1 MKNQEL
7 KQESAANQE
16 DKTYIIKAQNEKS
29 AFNDLHRL
37 ETDRSDSEQIINNT
51 YVEVNGNQFTTV
63 LPLTKDAEAR
73 RQEYSDFSGTVQ
85 PIVIEFDDC
94 PLELQKERAQILSDE
109 INTPIGT
116 VYSGNKSI
124 HTYVWFTNFASNPTE
139 YRDYCEGF
147 VEYLASSLPEYFQV
161 RGGDNTSL
169 IPDYS
174 MFDSVRY
181 CRQANGVNRS
191 TGKKQEFTE
200 VRSIDSCETT
210 DLRGLI
216 GEIYPREASTP
227 SNGHKSKDD
236 LSKSTLKF
244 ITLGSKKGSRDNDC
258 FNAAVD
264 LRNCGFSE
272 EEAKSMLTE
281 GAKKCD
287 PPFSE
292 QEMLRKI
299 KSAYSYE
306 VNSNGHKTYKYSKLP
321 KGKAYAFIEQST
333 GTYQY
338 ALDGECYHAQKGI
351 LTDTFKSLGQN
362 LPNPF
367 PLLHFKYD
375 VHDNYMIDEGKHSYN
390 LFTPTE
396 YMLLEKNDE
405 KIDPVADFPTINRLL
420 ENLIPVK
427 EERERFIN
435 WFATAFNTR
444 KKQLTSWVLK
454 GAQGSGKG
462 LLLKNIIKPLFGK
475 KQAIQVEDE
484 QLKDRF
490 NGWMR
495 NTCFICFNEVA
506 SSNSTRNSINSKVKA
521 IVTDSETMINEKNVK
536 EYFITNYVNCM
547 FFSNEVVPLL
557 VEGNDR
563 RFNVV
568 MTGGALV
575 NQQWFDI
582 ENTPSALTKE
592 IPRFAQYLKNFPYDE
607 KIAKTV
613 IKNQAKKDIV
623 SAGMSRFEE
632 ISLKLK
638 THDHE
643 WLEDNIDPVDFDQS
657 EIEQIRGFK
666 DSMEKALVLKLMKHI
681 YSDKFVSPPTL
692 SKYLILYGIRPQRIS
707 VGGIRGRYYCWD
719 YK

>member
-1 MKNQEL
+1 MINQEL

-16 DKTYIIKAQNEKS
+16 DITWVIKAQNEKCT
-29 AFNDLHRL
+29 FDDLIKI
-37 ETDRSDSEQIINNT
+37 ESVRSDAEQLISET
-51 YVEVNGNQFTTV
+51 YQEVNNNQFTTV
-63 LPLTKDAEAR
+63 LPLSPNAEAR
-73 RQEYSDFSGTVQ
+73 KQENSDFNGAVQ

-94 PLELQKERAQILSDE
+94 PLEFQKERAQKLSEE
-109 INTPIGT
+109 IKTPIGM

-124 HTYVWFTNFASNPTE
+124 HTYVWFTNFASNPIE

-147 VEYLASSLPEYFQV
+147 VEYLASYLSEYFQV
-161 RGGDNTSL
+161 RGGDNISL

-181 CRQANGVNRS
+181 CRQANGINIS
-191 TGKKQEFTE
+191 TDKKQEFIE
-200 VRSIDSCETT
+200 LQSIDSCEAI
-210 DLRGLI
+210 DLKVLI
-216 GEIYPREASTP
+216 GGISRRETSTP
-227 SNGHKSKDD
+227 SQGHKSKED
-236 LSKSTLKF
+236 LSKNTLKF
-244 ITLGSKKGSRDNDC
+244 ITLGSKKGARDSDC
-258 FNAAVD
+258 FKAACD
-264 LRNCGFSE
+264 LRDCGFTE
-272 EEAKSMLTE
+272 EETRSMLTE

-306 VNSNGHKTYKYSKLP
+306 GNGNGHKTYKYSKLP

-362 LPNPF
+362 LPDPF

-375 VHDNYMIDEGKHSYN
+375 VHDNYMIDEGKHYYN

-405 KIDPVADFPTINRLL
+405 KIDPIVDFPTVNRLL
-420 ENLIPVK
+420 ENLIPEK
-427 EERERFIN
+427 KEREHFMN
-435 WFATAFNTR
+435 WFSTAFNTR
-444 KKQLTSWVLK
+444 EKQLTSWVLK

-462 LLLKNIIKPLFGK
+462 LMLKYIIKPLFGK

-506 SSNSTRNSINSKVKA
+506 SNNRDRNSINSKVKA

-568 MTGGALV
+568 KTGGALV

-582 ENTPSALTKE
+582 ENTPAALTEE

-613 IKNQAKKDIV
+613 LKNQAKKDIV